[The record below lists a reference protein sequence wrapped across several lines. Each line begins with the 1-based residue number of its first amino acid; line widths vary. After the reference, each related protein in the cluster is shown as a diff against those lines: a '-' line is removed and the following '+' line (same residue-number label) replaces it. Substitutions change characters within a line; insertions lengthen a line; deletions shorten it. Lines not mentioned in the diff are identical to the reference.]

1 MLILTSN
8 MALSPTRSERRHPRK
23 IYISAFAYRFPSASS
38 DIHFGVT
45 ANISD
50 SGMCM
55 YSDVQPKDGESL
67 EFRSSLPV
75 PFAKA
80 TVRWIKKDV
89 DNLYKMGLMFI

>member
-1 MLILTSN
+1 
-8 MALSPTRSERRHPRK
+8 MALSAAGNERRHRRK

-38 DIHFGVT
+38 EIHFGVT
-45 ANISD
+45 SNISD

-75 PFAKA
+75 PFARA

-89 DNLYKMGLMFI
+89 GSLYKMGLMFTE